1 LQGWLDDAQLS
12 SLLHDSVDAFE
23 AGAPFPDWGYRCGCR
38 IFAAIVV
45 LLLIE
50 RSAARTMATTFLL
63 KAKLH
68 TGASF

>member
-1 LQGWLDDAQLS
+1 LQGWFDDAQLS

-38 IFAAIVV
+38 IFAAIV
-45 LLLIE
+45 LLLIK
-50 RSAARTMATTFLL
+50 RLAAHTMATTFLM
-63 KAKLH
+63 KARLH